1 MHHCLS
7 LTRRRVIQGLAAVA
21 TTTLLSNPVFAA
33 DPLKIG
39 LILPLT
45 GPFAS
50 TGKQIEAAARLYI
63 AKNGDTVAGRK
74 VELIVKDDTGL
85 APETTKRIAQELVV
99 QDKVS
104 VLAGFGLTPLAL
116 AAAPVATEAK
126 VPMVVMA
133 AATGMIPTRS
143 PFIVRTGFT
152 LPQVT
157 APIAEWALKNKIK
170 RVVTMVTDYG
180 PGLDA
185 EKTFVNTFKAGGG
198 EIVESI
204 KTPLRN
210 PDYAPFLQRAKDA
223 KPDALFVFVPS
234 GEGLAV
240 MKQFD
245 ERGLKQAGIKLIGT
259 GDVTDDDL
267 LESMGA
273 PAVGVIT
280 SFHYSAAH
288 DSPEN
293 KAYVDAFMKANNG
306 MRPNFHSVGGY
317 DGMHLIYEAV
327 KKAGA
332 NATGEQLVEAMKG
345 QKWTSPRGPMS
356 IDPATRQTIQ
366 NVYLREVKMVNGK
379 PWNIEFDKVENVRI
393 RADGGHPVL
402 AVAHPRAVPRGRPRE
417 VRSITLGGMMIGNL
431 IGVLFDGIA
440 YGSLLLRHQHRALG
454 DDGVDEFHQPRARR
468 VRDARRLRVRR
479 ADVAR
484 GSAFPRDA
492 AGRLSGAGRRR
503 HRARADAVSA
513 AVQGDP
519 SRSGDVLHRPRVHVS
534 GGGGVVLRAVAATGA
549 TT

>member
-1 MHHCLS
+1 MNRS
-7 LTRRRVIQGLAAVA
+7 LRRRMLQSVALAIALGIVPGA
-21 TTTLLSNPVFAA
+21 AIAA
-33 DPLKIG
+33 DPFKIG

-50 TGKQIEAAARLYI
+50 TGKQIEAAARLYM
-63 AKNGDTVAGRK
+63 AKNGDTVVGRK
-74 VELIVKDDTGL
+74 IELIVKDDTGL
-85 APETTKRIAQELVV
+85 APETTKRIAQEMVV
-99 QDKVS
+99 QDKVN

-133 AATGMIPTRS
+133 AATGMIPTKS

-152 LPQVT
+152 LPQIT

-185 EKTFVNTFKAGGG
+185 EKTFQTVFKAGGG
-198 EIVESI
+198 EIVEAI
-204 KTPLRN
+204 RTPLRN

-223 KPDALFVFVPS
+223 KPDALFVFVPA

-245 ERGLKQAGIKLIGT
+245 ERGLKQAGIRLIGT

-267 LESMGA
+267 LVSMGA
-273 PAVGVIT
+273 PSVGVIT

-306 MRPNFHSVGGY
+306 LRPNFHSVGGY
-317 DGMHLIYEAV
+317 DGMHLIYGAL

-345 QKWTSPRGPMS
+345 MSWTSPRGPMS

-366 NVYLREVKMVNGK
+366 NVYLREVKMVNGQ
-379 PWNIEFDKVENVRI
+379 PWNIEFEKFENVK
-393 RADGGHPVL
+393 
-402 AVAHPRAVPRGRPRE
+402 
-417 VRSITLGGMMIGNL
+417 
-431 IGVLFDGIA
+431 
-440 YGSLLLRHQHRALG
+440 
-454 DDGVDEFHQPRARR
+454 
-468 VRDARRLRVRR
+468 
-479 ADVAR
+479 
-484 GSAFPRDA
+484 
-492 AGRLSGAGRRR
+492 
-503 HRARADAVSA
+503 
-513 AVQGDP
+513 DP
-519 SRSGDVLHRPRVHVS
+519 G
-534 GGGGVVLRAVAATGA
+534 
-549 TT
+549 

>member
-1 MHHCLS
+1 MNQPYA
-7 LTRRRVIQGLAAVA
+7 TMRRRTLQRFIAVILLGWLPVAA
-21 TTTLLSNPVFAA
+21 FAA

-116 AAAPVATEAK
+116 AAAPVATESK
-126 VPMVVMA
+126 TPMIVMA

-157 APIAEWALKNKIK
+157 GPIAEWALKNKIK

-185 EKTFVNTFKAGGG
+185 EKTFQTVFKAGGG
-198 EIVESI
+198 EIVEAI
-204 KTPLRN
+204 RTPLRN

-245 ERGLKQAGIKLIGT
+245 DRGLKQAGIRLIGT

-273 PAVGVIT
+273 PAVGIIT

-293 KAYVDAFMKANNG
+293 KAYVDGMMKANNG

-327 KKAGA
+327 KKAGPTA
-332 NATGEQLVEAMKG
+332 SGEQLVEAMKG
-345 QKWTSPRGPMS
+345 MKWTSPRGPMS

-379 PWNIEFDKVENVRI
+379 PWNVEFDKFENVK
-393 RADGGHPVL
+393 DP
-402 AVAHPRAVPRGRPRE
+402 
-417 VRSITLGGMMIGNL
+417 GN
-431 IGVLFDGIA
+431 
-440 YGSLLLRHQHRALG
+440 
-454 DDGVDEFHQPRARR
+454 
-468 VRDARRLRVRR
+468 
-479 ADVAR
+479 
-484 GSAFPRDA
+484 
-492 AGRLSGAGRRR
+492 
-503 HRARADAVSA
+503 
-513 AVQGDP
+513 
-519 SRSGDVLHRPRVHVS
+519 
-534 GGGGVVLRAVAATGA
+534 
-549 TT
+549 

>member
-1 MHHCLS
+1 MKYRLFPA
-7 LTRRRVIQGLAAVA
+7 RRRILQGLAAVA
-21 TTTLLSNPVFAA
+21 AAGLLSQQALAA

-50 TGKQIEAAARLYI
+50 TGKQIEAACRLYI

-74 VELIVKDDTGL
+74 VELIVRDDTGL

-126 VPMVVMA
+126 VPMIVMA
-133 AATGMIPTRS
+133 AATAMIPTRS

-157 APIAEWALKNKIK
+157 APIAEWAAKNKIK
-170 RVVTMVTDYG
+170 RVVTMITDYG

-185 EKTFVNTFKAGGG
+185 EKTFVTVFKAAGG

-204 KTPLRN
+204 RTPLAN

-234 GEGLAV
+234 GQGLAV

-245 ERGLKQAGIKLIGT
+245 DRGLKQAGIRLIGT

-273 PAVGVIT
+273 PAVGVVT

-293 KAYVDAFMKANNG
+293 KAYVDGMMKANNG
-306 MRPNFHSVGGY
+306 MRPNFHSLGGY
-317 DGMHLIYEAV
+317 DGMHLIYAAV

-332 NATGEQLVEAMKG
+332 SANGEQLVEAMKG
-345 QKWTSPRGPMS
+345 LKWMSPRGPMM
-356 IDPATRQTIQ
+356 IDPATRDVVQ

-379 PWNIEFDKVENVRI
+379 PWNIEFDKFENVK
-393 RADGGHPVL
+393 P
-402 AVAHPRAVPRGRPRE
+402 E
-417 VRSITLGGMMIGNL
+417 
-431 IGVLFDGIA
+431 
-440 YGSLLLRHQHRALG
+440 
-454 DDGVDEFHQPRARR
+454 
-468 VRDARRLRVRR
+468 
-479 ADVAR
+479 
-484 GSAFPRDA
+484 
-492 AGRLSGAGRRR
+492 
-503 HRARADAVSA
+503 
-513 AVQGDP
+513 
-519 SRSGDVLHRPRVHVS
+519 
-534 GGGGVVLRAVAATGA
+534 
-549 TT
+549 

>member
-1 MHHCLS
+1 MKYYVS
-7 LTRRRVIQGLAAVA
+7 ITRRRLVQVMAATAAAIAFA
-21 TTTLLSNPVFAA
+21 TPACAA

-50 TGKQIEAAARLYI
+50 TGKQIEAACRLYI

-185 EKTFVNTFKAGGG
+185 EKTFVTVFKAGGG

-245 ERGLKQAGIKLIGT
+245 ERGLKQSGIKLIGT

-293 KAYVDAFMKANNG
+293 KAYVEAFMKANNG
-306 MRPNFHSVGGY
+306 MRPNFHSLGDY

-332 NATGEQLVEAMKG
+332 DATGEQLVEAMKG

-379 PWNIEFDKVENVRI
+379 PWNVEFATFENVK
-393 RADGGHPVL
+393 DP
-402 AVAHPRAVPRGRPRE
+402 
-417 VRSITLGGMMIGNL
+417 GN
-431 IGVLFDGIA
+431 
-440 YGSLLLRHQHRALG
+440 
-454 DDGVDEFHQPRARR
+454 
-468 VRDARRLRVRR
+468 
-479 ADVAR
+479 
-484 GSAFPRDA
+484 
-492 AGRLSGAGRRR
+492 
-503 HRARADAVSA
+503 
-513 AVQGDP
+513 
-519 SRSGDVLHRPRVHVS
+519 
-534 GGGGVVLRAVAATGA
+534 
-549 TT
+549 

>member
-1 MHHCLS
+1 MKHLS
-7 LTRRRVIQGLAAVA
+7 APRFLPARRRVLQGMLAAAAAGVLA
-21 TTTLLSNPVFAA
+21 TPALAA
-33 DPLKIG
+33 DPVKIG

-50 TGKQIEAAARLYI
+50 TGKQIEAACRLYM

-85 APETTKRIAQELVV
+85 APETTKRIAQEMVV

-133 AATGMIPTRS
+133 AATAMIPTRS

-245 ERGLKQAGIKLIGT
+245 ERGLKQAGIRLIGT

-273 PAVGVIT
+273 PSVGVIT

-306 MRPNFHSVGGY
+306 MRPNFHSLGGY

-327 KKAGA
+327 KKAGP

-345 QKWTSPRGPMS
+345 QQWMSPRGPMS
-356 IDPATRQTIQ
+356 IDPATRQAVQ

-379 PWNIEFDKVENVRI
+379 PWNVEFETFK
-393 RADGGHPVL
+393 
-402 AVAHPRAVPRGRPRE
+402 
-417 VRSITLGGMMIGNL
+417 
-431 IGVLFDGIA
+431 
-440 YGSLLLRHQHRALG
+440 
-454 DDGVDEFHQPRARR
+454 
-468 VRDARRLRVRR
+468 
-479 ADVAR
+479 DVK
-484 GSAFPRDA
+484 
-492 AGRLSGAGRRR
+492 
-503 HRARADAVSA
+503 
-513 AVQGDP
+513 DP
-519 SRSGDVLHRPRVHVS
+519 G
-534 GGGGVVLRAVAATGA
+534 
-549 TT
+549 

>member
-1 MHHCLS
+1 MKTRIET
-7 LTRRRVIQGLAAVA
+7 TRRRVLQAAAIAA
-21 TTTLLSNPVFAA
+21 TLCVLPGAAFAA

-50 TGKQIEAAARLYI
+50 TGKQIEAAVRLYI

-85 APETTKRIAQELVV
+85 APETTKRIAQEMVV
-99 QDKVS
+99 QEKIS

-126 VPMVVMA
+126 VPMIVMA

-143 PFIVRTGFT
+143 PFIVRPNFT

-180 PGLDA
+180 PGLDS
-185 EKTFVNTFKAGGG
+185 EKTFHAVFKAGGG
-198 EIVESI
+198 EIVEAI
-204 KTPLRN
+204 RTPLRN

-245 ERGLKQAGIKLIGT
+245 ERGLKQAGIRMIGT

-273 PAVGVIT
+273 AAVGVIT

-293 KAYVDAFMKANNG
+293 KAYVDGFMKANNG

-327 KKAGA
+327 KKAGP

-345 QKWTSPRGPMS
+345 LKWTSPRGPLA
-356 IDPATRQTIQ
+356 IDPATRQPIQ

-379 PWNIEFDKVENVRI
+379 PWNVEFDKFENVK
-393 RADGGHPVL
+393 DP
-402 AVAHPRAVPRGRPRE
+402 
-417 VRSITLGGMMIGNL
+417 GN
-431 IGVLFDGIA
+431 
-440 YGSLLLRHQHRALG
+440 
-454 DDGVDEFHQPRARR
+454 
-468 VRDARRLRVRR
+468 
-479 ADVAR
+479 
-484 GSAFPRDA
+484 
-492 AGRLSGAGRRR
+492 
-503 HRARADAVSA
+503 
-513 AVQGDP
+513 
-519 SRSGDVLHRPRVHVS
+519 
-534 GGGGVVLRAVAATGA
+534 
-549 TT
+549 